1 MSKVSL
7 EVGQVMAA
15 SAATAASIID
25 LIYLLKYSLN
35 WAKSSQD
42 SDVEKGQYSFSK
54 LRFAF

>member
-54 LRFAF
+54 L